1 MRKTSDPDRRAGR
14 RWAVRTHATL
24 LEQHGPQRWWPAEG
38 RFEIMVGSI
47 LTQNTAWRN
56 VEKAVANLKA
66 ADMLRAK
73 AIAQAEPEVLAQLI
87 RPSGY
92 FNVKAKRLGCFC
104 AWYVRAGE
112 YRKLRYWPTQRLR
125 KALLGVYGVG
135 HETADDILLYAF
147 HRPVFVIDAYTR
159 RIFARL
165 GTIRGNEAY
174 DELREVFEHQLVRR
188 STVYAEFHALIVR
201 HGHEVCR
208 PAPRCGDC
216 RLNAMCRFHQHRHQ
230 PV

>member
-1 MRKTSDPDRRAGR
+1 MRKTSNPDRRTPK
-14 RWAVRTHATL
+14 RWAVRAHAAL

-66 ADMLRAK
+66 ADMLCAD

-92 FNVKAKRLGCFC
+92 FNVKARRLGCFC
-104 AWYVRAGE
+104 AWYVRAGK
-112 YRKLRYWPTQRLR
+112 YQKLRYWPTQRLR
-125 KALLGVYGVG
+125 EALLGVHGVG

-159 RIFARL
+159 RIFSRL
-165 GTIRGNEAY
+165 GTIRGDEAY
-174 DELREVFEHQLVRR
+174 DELRGVFEHQLVRR
-188 STVYAEFHALIVR
+188 PAVYAEFHALVVR
-201 HGHEVCR
+201 HGHEICR
-208 PAPRCGDC
+208 PAPKCGDC
-216 RLNAMCRFHQHRHQ
+216 RLNTLCRFHRHRHQ

>member
-1 MRKTSDPDRRAGR
+1 MRKTRNPDRRARR
-14 RWAVRTHATL
+14 RWAVRAHAAL
-24 LEQHGPQRWWPAEG
+24 LEQHGPQRWWPAES
-38 RFEIMVGSI
+38 RFEIMVGSV

-66 ADMLRAK
+66 ADMLRAE

-92 FNVKAKRLGCFC
+92 FNVKARRLGSYC
-104 AWYVRAGE
+104 AWYAHAGG

-125 KALLGVYGVG
+125 KALLGVHGVG
-135 HETADDILLYAF
+135 PETADDILLYAF

-174 DELREVFEHQLVRR
+174 DELREVFEHQLARS

-201 HGHEVCR
+201 HGNQVCR

-216 RLNAMCRFHQHRHQ
+216 RLSAMCRFHRHRHQ

>member
-1 MRKTSDPDRRAGR
+1 MRKTSDPDRRARR
-14 RWAVRTHATL
+14 RWAVRTHAAL
-24 LEQHGPQRWWPAEG
+24 LEQHGPQRWWPAES
-38 RFEIMVGSI
+38 RFEIMVGSV

-66 ADMLRAK
+66 ADMLRAE
-73 AIAQAEPEVLAQLI
+73 AIAQAEPEALAQLI

-92 FNVKAKRLGCFC
+92 FNVKARRLGSYC
-104 AWYVRAGE
+104 AWYVHAGG
-112 YRKLRYWPTQRLR
+112 YRKLRYWSTQRLR
-125 KALLGVYGVG
+125 KALLDVHGVG
-135 HETADDILLYAF
+135 PETADDILLYAF

-174 DELREVFEHQLVRR
+174 DELREVFEHQLARR

-201 HGHEVCR
+201 HGNQVCR

-216 RLNAMCRFHQHRHQ
+216 RLSAMCRFHRHRHQ